1 MASNG
6 HARVEMKP
14 GDSGSAGATRNS
26 QTSRAVF
33 IAVTAAALGITYG
46 YDISNTAAA
55 LQFVQ
60 RDFGIYSAINTAS
73 VVGQIA
79 GAILGGPMANAIGRK
94 KSMLVI
100 AAGYTIFA
108 ILTAISPSAGLF
120 LAMRVLLG
128 ITIGLSITVVPV
140 FIAESAPAS
149 RRGGL
154 ATAYQVIPA
163 FIVLLMLVRT
173 QETPS
178 WYMLKGREDEA
189 RRAMER
195 IEVAE
200 LVEPS
205 LDEIRNSLSSRP
217 SGSVWGRLREM
228 FHGGMARATIFAI
241 VLGFSIQITGI
252 NATIYYAPGIYSRMG
267 FTDTAT
273 TYLVPSLVQ
282 FLSLISV
289 VISMLVIDKVGRRFV
304 LITGISTMIVATI
317 VLIVTYL
324 ASGFEGAVAGIIGL
338 VEMSLFTMGFTFGFG
353 SIVWV
358 YAGEIFPARYRSL
371 GASLVLTADLIANAI
386 TAQLGAAMLDGIGLA
401 GTFGVYGGLLVV
413 ALLFLL
419 RYAPETSGRS
429 LEEIQDYWNNG
440 ARWPKADSPSMG

>member
-26 QTSRAVF
+26 QTSWAVF

-154 ATAYQVIPA
+154 ATAYQVTCVVGIILGYLVGYSLLPTDTWRWILGVAAVPA

-173 QETPS
+173 Q
-178 WYMLKGREDEA
+178 
-189 RRAMER
+189 
-195 IEVAE
+195 
-200 LVEPS
+200 
-205 LDEIRNSLSSRP
+205 
-217 SGSVWGRLREM
+217 
-228 FHGGMARATIFAI
+228 
-241 VLGFSIQITGI
+241 
-252 NATIYYAPGIYSRMG
+252 
-267 FTDTAT
+267 
-273 TYLVPSLVQ
+273 
-282 FLSLISV
+282 
-289 VISMLVIDKVGRRFV
+289 
-304 LITGISTMIVATI
+304 
-317 VLIVTYL
+317 
-324 ASGFEGAVAGIIGL
+324 
-338 VEMSLFTMGFTFGFG
+338 
-353 SIVWV
+353 
-358 YAGEIFPARYRSL
+358 
-371 GASLVLTADLIANAI
+371 
-386 TAQLGAAMLDGIGLA
+386 
-401 GTFGVYGGLLVV
+401 
-413 ALLFLL
+413 
-419 RYAPETSGRS
+419 
-429 LEEIQDYWNNG
+429 
-440 ARWPKADSPSMG
+440 

>member
-154 ATAYQVIPA
+154 ATAYQVTCVVGIILGVPRRLFPA
-163 FIVLLMLVRT
+163 A
-173 QETPS
+173 
-178 WYMLKGREDEA
+178 YGH
-189 RRAMER
+189 
-195 IEVAE
+195 VA
-200 LVEPS
+200 
-205 LDEIRNSLSSRP
+205 LDSRCRSRP
-217 SGSVWGRLREM
+217 S
-228 FHGGMARATIFAI
+228 
-241 VLGFSIQITGI
+241 
-252 NATIYYAPGIYSRMG
+252 IYCAPDACSHPGN
-267 FTDTAT
+267 
-273 TYLVPSLVQ
+273 P
-282 FLSLISV
+282 
-289 VISMLVIDKVGRRFV
+289 
-304 LITGISTMIVATI
+304 
-317 VLIVTYL
+317 
-324 ASGFEGAVAGIIGL
+324 
-338 VEMSLFTMGFTFGFG
+338 
-353 SIVWV
+353 
-358 YAGEIFPARYRSL
+358 
-371 GASLVLTADLIANAI
+371 
-386 TAQLGAAMLDGIGLA
+386 
-401 GTFGVYGGLLVV
+401 LLVH
-413 ALLFLL
+413 A
-419 RYAPETSGRS
+419 
-429 LEEIQDYWNNG
+429 QG
-440 ARWPKADSPSMG
+440 A